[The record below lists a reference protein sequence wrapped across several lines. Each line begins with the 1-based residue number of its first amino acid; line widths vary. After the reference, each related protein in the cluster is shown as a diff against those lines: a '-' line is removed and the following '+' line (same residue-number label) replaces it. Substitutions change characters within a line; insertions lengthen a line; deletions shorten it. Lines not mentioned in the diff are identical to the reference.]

1 MPHCSLRIGVEKS
14 TIRKHRYWRRGRG
27 EATSGNPSDMTVR
40 LFSTSRLRTTVFVH
54 RANIGN
60 RTKAFEWYRF
70 QWPCVTPKVYISRFQ
85 RQTVARTILRQL
97 SCLSMQRK
105 KRFKYKFEAF
115 WRKKWQNWQK
125 HDTYNYRRYNLIQS
139 PRTVAKTVKP

>member
-14 TIRKHRYWRRGRG
+14 TIRKHRYWRRGRE

-97 SCLSMQRK
+97 SCLSMRGTAHILL
-105 KRFKYKFEAF
+105 EA
-115 WRKKWQNWQK
+115 
-125 HDTYNYRRYNLIQS
+125 YRRRGWRRWLKRQEAAIARSVVYRTDQS
-139 PRTVAKTVKP
+139 HL